1 MIANL
6 CVLDKI
12 PYMHHH
18 RSSQSRGATES
29 MSLFDELKRRNVFKV
44 AVAYTI
50 VGWLIMQ
57 AGEVMGPALHLPEWV
72 DSVLAFFLILGFPLA
87 MLFAWAFEL
96 TPEGLKLEKDVN
108 REAST
113 TPQPSKQLD
122 RIIMIVLVLALGYF
136 AFDKFVLDP
145 ARDVELVAET
155 AQEARTEALLDSYG
169 DKSIAVLPFV
179 DMSPDGD
186 QEYMSDGIAEEL
198 LNLLAKIPG
207 LRVVSRSSSF
217 AFKGKEINIPSVADQ
232 LNVAYVL
239 EGSVR
244 QAGDQLRIT
253 AQLIEAGTDTHL
265 WSETYDRK
273 LENIFQIQDEISA
286 QVVEELKI
294 TLFGGAPKSKHID
307 EQAYKMVLQA
317 RFFWNRRDEG
327 DVERALAHFE
337 DALEISPEY
346 APAWAGVAWAN
357 SVLAL
362 GGQIDRV
369 EGLRLARVAAEKSV
383 ELDPMLSD
391 AHVRMGQAHARANEW
406 PAAIASYRKA
416 LELDPNSPLAM
427 GVTALQVWKTG
438 DFDGSIAMFEKIEEM
453 DPLSAIW
460 PANRFTVLVRAGR
473 YEEALGA
480 NERYFMLS
488 GNRSGYDQNRA
499 IVFELTGRYQESW
512 ELTEGAPDLPDP
524 MAGKAMLLH
533 HLDRPDEAEAMR
545 LKLEQ
550 SGAPFTWFH
559 MAKIYARWG
568 DLDSAFGQLSEANV
582 SQIPKWYLQYDPHL
596 EALKSDPRWQGVL
609 DSAIPA
615 FAE

>member
-1 MIANL
+1 
-6 CVLDKI
+6 
-12 PYMHHH
+12 
-18 RSSQSRGATES
+18 
-29 MSLFDELKRRNVFKV
+29 MSFLNELKQRNVLRV
-44 AVAYTI
+44 AAAYI
-50 VGWLIMQ
+50 VVSWLVIQ
-57 AGEVMGPALHLPEWV
+57 VVETLFPVFGLSDAAIRVV
-72 DSVLAFFLILGFPLA
+72 VIVLAIGLFPILIFS
-87 MLFAWAFEL
+87 WAFEI
-96 TPEGLKLEKDVN
+96 TSEGLKFEKDVD
-108 REAST
+108 REASS
-113 TPQPSKQLD
+113 TPQTSKKLD
-122 RIIMIVLVLALGYF
+122 RIIMMVLALALGFF

-145 ARDVELVAET
+145 ARDLELVEET
-155 AQEARTEALLDSYG
+155 AQEARTDALLESYG

-198 LNLLAKIPG
+198 LNLLAKIPD

-217 AFKGKEINIPSVADQ
+217 AFKGKEINIPSIASQ

-244 QAGDQLRIT
+244 LAGDQLRIT
-253 AQLIEAGTDTHL
+253 AQLIEANTDTHL

-294 TLFGGAPKSKHID
+294 TLFGGAPKVKQID

-337 DALEISPEY
+337 NALEISPEY

-362 GGQIDRV
+362 EGQIDRT

-391 AHVRMGQAHARANEW
+391 AHVRLGQAHARAIEW

-427 GVTALQVWKTG
+427 GVTALQIWKTG
-438 DFDGSIAMFEKIEEM
+438 DFDGSIAMIEKIEEM

-460 PANRFTVLVRAGR
+460 PANRFNVLVRAGR
-473 YEEALGA
+473 YEEALAA
-480 NERYFMLS
+480 NERYLILS
-488 GNRSGYDQNRA
+488 GNRNGYDQNRA
-499 IVFELTGRYQESW
+499 IVFELTGHYQESW

-524 MAGKAMLLH
+524 MAGKAILLH
-533 HLDRPDEAEAMR
+533 HLGRQDEAEAMR

-550 SGAPFTWFH
+550 SGAPHIWFH

-568 DLDSAFGQLSEANV
+568 DIDSAFGQLSEANV
-582 SQIPKWYLQYDPHL
+582 SQVPKAFLQYDPHL
-596 EALKSDPRWQGVL
+596 GALKSDPRWQGVL
-609 DSAIPA
+609 DSAISV
-615 FAE
+615 FDE